1 MRWSVYAELD
11 RRFVIRTLRHCATP
25 STPKESCLFQVN
37 SILRSETGIP
47 ILPASSVWSGCL
59 PRSSIPIHAGT
70 IVEHVGRMAVQ
81 SVWFAIK
88 CGNSDDYRDS
98 DSGIQSTKPVARPR
112 HSRRIID
119 RPRSRPESGS
129 NYSGGRFC
137 LVISTIYADH
147 LTGSINSW
155 PHVYI
160 RFQLV
165 LVTLFCRKK
174 IQLIL
179 PVCLWEDNMGS
190 SSCEKQI
197 ENEEINTI
205 KRCLRISRETD
216 LIINISIWGRSYI
229 QL

>member
-1 MRWSVYAELD
+1 MRWSVYAEPD

-25 STPKESCLFQVN
+25 SSHMESCLFQVN
-37 SILRSETGIP
+37 SILRSEIGIP

-59 PRSSIPIHAGT
+59 PRSGIPIHAGT
-70 IVEHVGRMAVQ
+70 IVVHVGRMAIQ
-81 SVWFAIK
+81 SVWFAVK

-98 DSGIQSTKPVARPR
+98 DSGIQSTKPVARLR
-112 HSRRIID
+112 HSRWIID
-119 RPRSRPESGS
+119 RPRSRPETGS

-165 LVTLFCRKK
+165 LVTIFVILFCWKK
-174 IQLIL
+174 IQFIL
-179 PVCLWEDNMGS
+179 SVCFLKSFSKSNS
-190 SSCEKQI
+190 KCKKQI
-197 ENEEINTI
+197 KSAKIITI
-205 KRCLRISRETD
+205 KRCLRLSHIGP
-216 LIINISIWGRSYI
+216 I
-229 QL
+229 